1 MLRVCT
7 GENRILAGALTR
19 AVGAALAGGDE
30 IQYIVVPR
38 QLTLFTERLLLD
50 GLRLQGSFRLRVLS
64 PARLCTLIFEA
75 AGMPEGVRVDER
87 GRVMLVRRAIRAA
100 EGLTIYKNAERRR
113 GFADRCARQLE
124 LFIQGGV
131 SPEDLRECAEESQGA
146 AKMKLRD
153 LAAILEQYE
162 LLIRGRFQDGDS
174 ELIEAARRAAGADF
188 VAQGR
193 FWFFGFDIT
202 PQTLTN
208 LIAQIAAA
216 CPESTLFLPLEND
229 ERARDY
235 DCYHP
240 LERALNRLR
249 AACREAGA
257 EFARER
263 LEAEANESSLRALAR
278 ELYAYPVHAWEGAP
292 DGVRLALARDVR
304 EECMLAAAE
313 ARRLAM
319 RGVRYGEIR
328 LICADM
334 ETYRQ
339 PLGEAFR
346 TFDVPLFQETSRP
359 VSRMATAE
367 CLLTALKLIDKNFRS
382 EDVFTLMRC
391 GYMDLTG
398 DEADRLANYAVRR
411 GVDGARWLRPLN
423 RGSEAEIAELE
434 PVRARLMKPVQKLR
448 DALRAAGDLKG
459 QLAALFGFLTEIDA
473 HGRSVQLQRA
483 LNERN
488 LREESGALSQ
498 SWNRIIGALDQM
510 AALMGEEKLS
520 LRELDQALTE
530 SLEAAV
536 VKPLPQSGDAVYAQ
550 SAGRILMDHA
560 RALIVIGLNDA
571 GGASEDGLLTQGQ
584 RRAVAERT
592 KAYLGPDETDMAR
605 LKRFYLKAA
614 LGMAAD
620 EVWFSCALSGLD
632 GAARRPG
639 LTLELIRE
647 IFPGLREMKEEEKQV
662 LLAGAPRA
670 ALGRAAR
677 ALSDRRAGEQPD
689 SGDAAAL
696 SALRAAAADMPRV
709 NDRLRRMDALLAG
722 GEGREAVDVA
732 SARAL
737 YGELQA
743 QSITR
748 LERFAN
754 CPFLYFANYGLRP
767 ERVEPFE
774 LDRRQEGIFL
784 HDAVNAFLRAHRRE
798 LNEMAPEDAEAHMGR
813 IADELL
819 EHMRVGTPME
829 DSHSARAESR
839 MLRATACRCAR
850 VLAEHMRGSA
860 FRAEQLERSFGREDG
875 AHRLRAGDTV
885 LEGRIDRM
893 DLWPEG
899 NSLRVIDF
907 KLGGKPLN
915 LAGAYHGLQ
924 LQLPV
929 YLGAAMEER
938 GARSAGVYYF
948 ALDEGVVD
956 TQSTDPHQ
964 VEKERSNRFRM
975 TGLLPEDMEL
985 IRAQTPNPETV
996 FNARMTAGGELY
1008 SNVPRADDKNFD
1020 RLVRHV
1026 LKQAEDHIA
1035 RIRAGEA
1042 AVSPA
1047 SFDGR
1052 EACGLCDYRAAC
1064 LFDPKLDAGK
1074 VRRMK
1079 NMKWNEVFERIAL
1092 EDTETGNGPDDERGD
1107 VRE

>member
-7 GENRILAGALTR
+7 GENRILAAALTR
-19 AVGAALAGGDE
+19 AVGAALAGDDAV
-30 IQYIVVPR
+30 QYIIVPR
-38 QLTLFTERLLLD
+38 QLTLFTERMLLD
-50 GLRLQGSFRLRVLS
+50 GLKLPGSFRLRVLN
-64 PARLCTLIFEA
+64 PARLCQLIFGEA
-75 AGMPEGVRVDER
+75 GAPEGVRVDER

-100 EGLTIYKNAERRR
+100 RGLTIYKNGDRRR

-131 SPEDLRECAEESQGA
+131 SPEDLRACAEENQGA
-146 AKMKLRD
+146 ARMKMRD
-153 LAAILEQYE
+153 LAEILEQYE
-162 LLIRGRFQDGDS
+162 LLIRGRFQDGDG
-174 ELIEAARRAAGADF
+174 ELIEAARRAASANF
-188 VAQGR
+188 VSEGR

-202 PQTLTN
+202 PQTLNN
-208 LIAQIAAA
+208 LIAQIAAV
-216 CPESTLFLPLEND
+216 CPESTLFFPLAND

-235 DCYHP
+235 DCSRP
-240 LERALNRLR
+240 LERALGRIQ

-257 EFARER
+257 AFVRER
-263 LEAEANESSLRALAR
+263 LEAAQEENSLRALAR
-278 ELYAYPVHAWEGAP
+278 ELYAYPVQAWDGAP
-292 DGVRLALARDVR
+292 EGVRLALARDVR
-304 EECMLAAAE
+304 EECMLAAAQ
-313 ARRLAM
+313 ARHLAM
-319 RGVRYGEIR
+319 NGVRYGEIR
-328 LICADM
+328 LLCADLDS
-334 ETYRQ
+334 YRQ

-346 TFDVPLFQETSRP
+346 AFDVPLFQEGSRP
-359 VSRMATAE
+359 VSRLATAE

-391 GYMDLTG
+391 GYMDLSG
-398 DEADRLANYAVRR
+398 DEAGRLANFAVRW
-411 GVDGARWLRPLN
+411 GLEGARWLRPLN
-423 RGSEAEIAELE
+423 RGREAEIAELE
-434 PVRARLMKPVQKLR
+434 PIRARLMRPVEKLR
-448 DALRAAGDLKG
+448 DALRAAKDLKG
-459 QLAALFGFLTEIDA
+459 QLAALFNFLEEINAYD
-473 HGRSVQLQRA
+473 RSLELQTA
-483 LNERN
+483 LNGRG

-510 AALMGEEKLS
+510 ASLMGDEKLS

-550 SAGRILMDHA
+550 SAGRILMEPA

-571 GGASEDGLLTQGQ
+571 GGAPDDGLLTQGQ
-584 RRAVAERT
+584 RNAIAQHT
-592 KAYLGPDETDMAR
+592 KAYLGPDETDVAR

-614 LGMAAD
+614 LGMAAN
-620 EVWFSCALSGLD
+620 EAWFSCALSGLD

-639 LTLELIRE
+639 LTLELLKE
-647 IFPGLREMKEEEKQV
+647 IFPGLREISEEEKRL

-670 ALGRAAR
+670 ALGCAAR
-677 ALSDRRAGEQPD
+677 ALSDRRAGEQPA
-689 SGDAAAL
+689 SGDLAAL
-696 SALRAAAADMPRV
+696 NALRAAAKRV
-709 NDRLRRMDALLAG
+709 PQVSDRLRRMDALLVG
-722 GEGREAVDVA
+722 GEGRESVDAA

-737 YGELQA
+737 YGALQS

-754 CPFLYFANYGLRP
+754 CPFSYFVNHGLRP
-767 ERVEPFE
+767 DRVEPFE
-774 LDRRQEGIFL
+774 FDRRQEGVFL
-784 HDAVNAFLRAHRRE
+784 HDAVRVFLNQHRRE
-798 LNEMAPEDAEAHMGR
+798 LNDMSPQDAEARMGS
-813 IADELL
+813 IADALL
-819 EHMRVGTPME
+819 EHMRTGSPME
-829 DSHSARAESR
+829 DSMSARAESR
-839 MLRATACRCAR
+839 MLRATACRCAQ

-860 FRAEQLERSFGREDG
+860 FRAEQVERSFGGEDG
-875 AHRLRAGDTV
+875 AHQLRAGDTV

-929 YLGAAMEER
+929 YLGAAMKQH

-956 TQSTDPHQ
+956 TQSTDPRQ
-964 VEKERSNRFRM
+964 VEREREKRFRM

-985 IRAQTPNPETV
+985 VRAQTPNPEGV
-996 FNARMTAGGELY
+996 FNARMKADGGFQ
-1008 SNVPRADDKNFD
+1008 STVPRADDKNFD

-1026 LKQAEDHIA
+1026 LKQAEAHIA

-1042 AVSPA
+1042 SVSPA

-1052 EACGLCDYRAAC
+1052 DACGICDYRAAC
-1064 LFDPKLDAGK
+1064 LFDPKLDAAK
-1074 VRRMK
+1074 VRRLK
-1079 NMKWNEVFERIAL
+1079 SAKWQDVLEKIAL
-1092 EDTETGNGPDDERGD
+1092 EDDE
-1107 VRE
+1107 